1 MQVFGRSQPKPHY
14 YLAEAVVMAT
24 PFTTSKTQSPELIG
38 TLKALLRTTRPHQW
52 VKNLLCF
59 VPVIFTGNL
68 TDMHMVMGGA
78 LAVAAF
84 CFASAAVYTFN
95 DLKDRKLDQVH
106 PVKRN
111 RPIASGNLPVRFALV
126 AMMILTLAAI
136 GIAAYCNYAF
146 LAVMSVYLLQNIAYT
161 CGLKKI
167 VILDVMLVANGFL
180 LRAAGGAFAIDVTA
194 SPWLVLC
201 TLTLALLV
209 AFGKRRHEITLL
221 GDAEAHRQTLG
232 EYSEAFLDQSMSMAA
247 ASAMVMYSLFT
258 VSPYV
263 VRTYGSQA
271 LVLSVP
277 MLLYAVFRFVFL
289 VRQQN
294 MGGEPTK
301 IFVTDTPMLINGVLW
316 IIVCLY
322 AIYGPSEWLPWW
334 RMGFFEDPTPLA
346 PPAG

>member
-1 MQVFGRSQPKPHY
+1 MASPATNSDTRPEVLSGIR
-14 YLAEAVVMAT
+14 AVV
-24 PFTTSKTQSPELIG
+24 
-38 TLKALLRTTRPHQW
+38 RTTRPHQW
-52 VKNLLCF
+52 IKNLLCF
-59 VPVIFTGNL
+59 VPVVFTGNL
-68 TDMHMVMGGA
+68 GNIDMVIGSA
-78 LAVAAF
+78 LAVIAF

-95 DLKDRKLDQVH
+95 DLKDRKLDQLH
-106 PVKRN
+106 PVKRL
-111 RPIASGNLPVRFALV
+111 RPIASGQLPVRA
-126 AMMILTLAAI
+126 ALAAMI
-136 GIAAYCNYAF
+136 VFVASAMAVAAFCNIAF
-146 LAVMSVYLLQNIAYT
+146 LGVLAFYLLQNVAYT
-161 CGLKKI
+161 CGLKRI

-209 AFGKRRHEITLL
+209 AFGKRRHELTLVS
-221 GDAEAHRQTLG
+221 DAGTHRRTLT
-232 EYSEAFLDQSMSMAA
+232 EYSAEFLDQSMSMAA

-263 VRTYGSQA
+263 VQTYGSQA

-301 IFVTDTPMLINGVLW
+301 MFVTDKPMLINGLLW
-316 IIVCLY
+316 FAVCIY

-334 RMGFFEDPTPLA
+334 RMGFFESNAALQPDA
-346 PPAG
+346 AGAVIGTWKA